1 MSRGCQPGT
10 VSHADFSGST
20 AHSGVRSPAAA
31 SAAPDGRKG
40 MARAV
45 IDIGSSAIRMVVAE
59 VAATGAIRILDRAD
73 RPVPLGHDVFG
84 SGTASR
90 TTIGASLEALA
101 SFQELLRGW
110 GIGSEETAVIA
121 TSALREAENRDTFV
135 DRVALRTGL
144 DVRVIDGVEENRLT
158 YLSAVHAIKA
168 AIPGFARSNSLIMQI
183 GTGSTEFMLLRRGRM
198 AFVHSLKLGSARME
212 GMLRPVQSD
221 PERLRRVLSETV
233 APTREALSHEQPLQ
247 HIRRFVAAGG
257 VIRLAASRSG
267 RRIAE
272 HCSLIE
278 RPALQALIRRLQ
290 PLRVEE
296 LVQRLEIPYEDAE
309 GILPDLIV
317 YDLFLE
323 STAAQQVIVPEL
335 SIREGVLLSAA
346 FDDERSRREFELQTI
361 ASALSVAR
369 KYHAEDPHVRHVTK
383 LALRLFDLLTD
394 DHGLGARERLLLHV
408 AALLHEVG
416 KLIKASGHHR
426 HGAYIVANT
435 EVFGIDEGDTAVVAN
450 VVRYHR
456 RALPQ
461 MSHPMYAG
469 LSRRQRLV
477 VNKLAAILRVA
488 DALDVSH
495 LGRIDRFD
503 AERSTDLL
511 RLKCGYHGDLS
522 LERMAL
528 ARKADLMEH
537 VFGLR
542 VELS

>member
-1 MSRGCQPGT
+1 MSDG
-10 VSHADFSGST
+10 
-20 AHSGVRSPAAA
+20 
-31 SAAPDGRKG
+31 APDGRNG
-40 MARAV
+40 AARAV
-45 IDIGSSAIRMVVAE
+45 IDIGSSAIRMVVGE
-59 VAATGAIRILDRAD
+59 VERTGAIRILDRAD

-90 TTIGASLEALA
+90 TTIGASLDALA

-110 GIGSEETAVIA
+110 GIGPGETTVIA

-158 YLSAVHAIKA
+158 YLGAVHAIKA

-212 GMLRPVQSD
+212 DMLRPMHGN

-233 APTREALSHEQPLQ
+233 APTREVLSHEQPLK
-247 HIRRFVAAGG
+247 HIRRFVAGGG
-257 VIRLAASRSG
+257 VIRLAASRAG
-267 RRIAE
+267 RRVAE

-278 RPALQALIRRLQ
+278 RPALQELIRGLQ
-290 PLRVEE
+290 ALRVEE
-296 LVQRLEIPYEDAE
+296 LVHELSIPYEDAE

-346 FDDERSRREFELQTI
+346 LADEESRREFERQTI

-369 KYHAEDPHVRHVTK
+369 KYHAEDPHVRHVTR
-383 LALRLFDLLTD
+383 LALVLFDLLAA
-394 DHGLGARERLLLHV
+394 DHGLGHRERLLLNV

-416 KLIKASGHHR
+416 KLIKASGHPQARRLHR
-426 HGAYIVANT
+426 RQLRGIRHRRAGHG
-435 EVFGIDEGDTAVVAN
+435 GG
-450 VVRYHR
+450 RQR
-456 RALPQ
+456 RALPPPGAACDVPP
-461 MSHPMYAG
+461 HVRGALPPAAAG
-469 LSRRQRLV
+469 GQQAGGDPAGRRRAGRQPPGPHRPLRRRARRGR
-477 VNKLAAILRVA
+477 AAPEVRVSGRPVPGA
-488 DALDVSH
+488 DGA
-495 LGRIDRFD
+495 G
-503 AERSTDLL
+503 AQ
-511 RLKCGYHGDLS
+511 GG
-522 LERMAL
+522 
-528 ARKADLMEH
+528 ADGS
-537 VFGLR
+537 GLR
-542 VELS
+542 AARRAVLTAGR

>member
-1 MSRGCQPGT
+1 MSDG
-10 VSHADFSGST
+10 
-20 AHSGVRSPAAA
+20 
-31 SAAPDGRKG
+31 APDGRNG
-40 MARAV
+40 AARAV
-45 IDIGSSAIRMVVAE
+45 IDIGSSAIRMVVGE
-59 VAATGAIRILDRAD
+59 VEATGAIRILDRAD

-90 TTIGASLEALA
+90 TTIGASLDALA

-110 GIGSEETAVIA
+110 GIGAGDTTVIA

-144 DVRVIDGVEENRLT
+144 EVRVIDGVEENRLT
-158 YLSAVHAIKA
+158 YLGAVHAIKA

-212 GMLRPVQSD
+212 DMLRPMHGN

-233 APTREALSHEQPLQ
+233 APTREVLSHEQPLK
-247 HIRRFVAAGG
+247 HIRRFVAGGG
-257 VIRLAASRSG
+257 VIRLAASRAG
-267 RRIAE
+267 RRVAE

-278 RPALQALIRRLQ
+278 RPALQELIRGLQ
-290 PLRVEE
+290 ALRVEE
-296 LVQRLEIPYEDAE
+296 LVHELSIPYEDAE

-346 FDDERSRREFELQTI
+346 LADEESRREFERQTI

-369 KYHAEDPHVRHVTK
+369 KYHAEDPHVRHVTR
-383 LALRLFDLLTD
+383 LALVLFDLLAA
-394 DHGLGARERLLLHV
+394 DHGLGHRERLLLNV

-416 KLIKASGHHR
+416 KLIKASGHHK
-426 HGAYIVANT
+426 HGAYIVANS
-435 EVFGIDEGDTAVVAN
+435 EVFGIDERDTAVVAN

-456 RALPQ
+456 RALPA
-461 MSHPMYAG
+461 MSHPMYAE

-503 AERSTDLL
+503 AERAGDVL
-511 RLKCGYHGDLS
+511 RLKCGYQGDLS

-528 ARKADLMEH
+528 ARKGELMDQ